1 MNDNDSTGSILRSRR
16 KTGYSH
22 INNDLFDDQNLDWE
36 HRGMLTTLLS
46 KPDGW
51 RIITSHLVSQTNNSG
66 RDRVRRILREL
77 EEIGYIVRTKHRG
90 DDGQYFWTSE
100 VFESLSLR
108 DDNFTQ
114 SIPKLKPRKP
124 PKSSSRDG
132 SSRDGSSGDGSSG
145 SLLITDLVTPELEIN
160 ITNSLTLTADAESGE
175 LFPENSENA
184 QEHSTSLERAKPQQT
199 SFIDS
204 NFISGEEKTPQPP
217 ARSTNPDKSPWGDKY
232 DRQAANRE
240 RAAAS
245 SYFEIG
251 LKNKRWKD
259 RADFNKFKTYAK
271 VWAHNRQEDAQL
283 NPDRTKYGDGYIN
296 SILSRTA
303 STQDENDKD
312 LMCWRCWNQERSAPV
327 FKQSI
332 EPEPVVEIDEV
343 ERQQQIKKWTEILE
357 NRRREREA
365 EAAAELAKDQAREEM
380 LRNIAIPEWLRCAS

>member
-114 SIPKLKPRKP
+114 SIPKLKPRKL
-124 PKSSSRDG
+124 PKSLSRDG
-132 SSRDGSSGDGSSG
+132 LSRDGSSGDGSSG
-145 SLLITDLVTPELEIN
+145 SLLITDLVIPELEIN

-175 LFPENSENA
+175 LFLESSENT
-184 QEHSTSLERAKPQQT
+184 QEHSTSLERAEQQQT
-199 SFIDS
+199 SSIDS
-204 NFISGEEKTPQPP
+204 NSISGEEKAPQPP
-217 ARSTNPDKSPWGDKY
+217 ARSTNSDKMPWGDRY

-240 RAAAS
+240 RAANIS
-245 SYFEIG
+245 IFKLG
-251 LKNKRWKD
+251 LKNQRWKD
-259 RADFNKFKTYAK
+259 RLDFDRFVAYVKDWAK
-271 VWAHNRQEDAQL
+271 NRQEDPQL
-283 NPDRTKYGDGYIN
+283 NPDGTRYGEDYTN

-303 STQDENDKD
+303 STQDENDVN
-312 LMCWRCWNQERSAPV
+312 LMCWKAWCVEFSSPQVFTQRDETHIPWTPESISEVKTWLAARKAEEARLQAEEWERL
-327 FKQSI
+327 KQ
-332 EPEPVVEIDEV
+332 
-343 ERQQQIKKWTEILE
+343 
-357 NRRREREA
+357 A
-365 EAAAELAKDQAREEM
+365 
-380 LRNIAIPEWLRCAS
+380 